1 MLMDS
6 TGVDLS
12 ALLLAASTLREQGK
26 GQRISYSPKV
36 FIPLTNMCRDRC
48 GYCTFVKSP
57 TQIDAH
63 LMTPEEVLDVAQR
76 GSDNGCKEALFSLG
90 DHPEWRH
97 SEAMEQLKNLG
108 YRSTPEYLAAMC
120 RLVLEQTGLLPHSN
134 CGVLDIDE
142 LRMLREVNVSMGLML
157 ENVSERLLNRGG
169 PHFGADSKRPSL
181 RLETLCLSGEMDLA
195 MTTGILIGIGE
206 SHQER
211 VDSLIAIREVHRKYE
226 NIQEVII
233 QNFRA
238 KKDTRMRGYTEPTTL
253 DMVRTLAVSR
263 LLLGPEM
270 NIQAPPNLNIDA
282 CQIYLLAGINDWGGV
297 SPLTKDFINPE
308 KPWPQLKWLRDL
320 TEEAGLQLTERLAL
334 YPEYVLDPSGRWLS
348 LAVRKNLDKL
358 CGVDGF
364 VRTEIEAV

>member
-1 MLMDS
+1 MYANESCRELGCRPVNDMVGRVDVLNVEAAVDHWKAR
-6 TGVDLS
+6 GLDLS

-26 GQRISYSPKV
+26 GQKISYSPKV

-57 TQIDAH
+57 TQIGAH
-63 LMTPEEVLDVAQR
+63 LMIPEEVLDIAQR
-76 GSDNGCKEALFSLG
+76 GANNGCKEALFSLG

-195 MTTGILIGIGE
+195 MTTGILIGIVVAIIVGIIIGGFAPTFA
-206 SHQER
+206 
-211 VDSLIAIREVHRKYE
+211 VKFTILGDIFLNSLKMMVVPLVILSMIVGITGLGDIRSLGSIGGRTVGYYMTTTAISVILGVVLV
-226 NIQEVII
+226 NIIRPGVTFTIMYFFYF
-233 QNFRA
+233 NR
-238 KKDTRMRGYTEPTTL
+238 
-253 DMVRTLAVSR
+253 
-263 LLLGPEM
+263 
-270 NIQAPPNLNIDA
+270 
-282 CQIYLLAGINDWGGV
+282 IN
-297 SPLTKDFINPE
+297 
-308 KPWPQLKWLRDL
+308 
-320 TEEAGLQLTERLAL
+320 
-334 YPEYVLDPSGRWLS
+334 
-348 LAVRKNLDKL
+348 KL
-358 CGVDGF
+358 
-364 VRTEIEAV
+364 